1 MSLVNEFSGGDDTK
15 LPPRAPTEDSASL
28 DAGGGTFD
36 DDAGERGGGHP
47 PTDAAP
53 PTDDARMKALQ
64 ECNVRA
70 QKYIEHTWGDV
81 EIYTYRSCMM
91 EHGQPE

>member
-1 MSLVNEFSGGDDTK
+1 M
-15 LPPRAPTEDSASL
+15 
-28 DAGGGTFD
+28 
-36 DDAGERGGGHP
+36 
-47 PTDAAP
+47 DAA
-53 PTDDARMKALQ
+53 REKALH
-64 ECNVRA
+64 ECNVKA

>member
-1 MSLVNEFSGGDDTK
+1 MKTLTAAFTLAILIGSPALVQRANAD
-15 LPPRAPTEDSASL
+15 PPM
-28 DAGGGTFD
+28 
-36 DDAGERGGGHP
+36 
-47 PTDAAP
+47 DAA
-53 PTDDARMKALQ
+53 REKALR

-81 EIYTYRSCMM
+81 EIYTYRSCMA